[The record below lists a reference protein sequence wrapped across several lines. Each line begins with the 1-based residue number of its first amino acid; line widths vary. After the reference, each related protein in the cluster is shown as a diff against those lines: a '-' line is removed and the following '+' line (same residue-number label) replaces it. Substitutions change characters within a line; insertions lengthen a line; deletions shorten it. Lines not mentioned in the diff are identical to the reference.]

1 MNEAKEKAMEWYSK
15 RRKMTIKEDIK
26 ELTMDRDDWR
36 NLYIKS
42 QQKLQ
47 EQAKEMIEVI
57 ERNLC
62 IERMGSYDNIEGQMD
77 WKGFKEKYGGKEK

>member
-1 MNEAKEKAMEWYSK
+1 MNEAKEKAMEWY
-15 RRKMTIKEDIK
+15 RRKLNDFDLNTSFIDDI
-26 ELTMDRDDWR
+26 ERAID
-36 NLYIKS
+36 IA
-42 QQKLQ
+42 LQ